1 MPAPGR
7 WAVALLIGTVLASVL
22 MNVAPQPF
30 AISEELAA
38 VGVGSPL
45 EKQIEAQQAGLR
57 VRRQNASIGYALA
70 GGALGLCSLFVVSWR
85 RPGQATSTVAASVV
99 GGALLGVAAVW
110 VAGFMFNQFGRG
122 GMFAEIGANDQSMV
136 PELAVWLVLS
146 AVMALPAGLVL
157 LLRGTPL
164 LSQRMMAVPLAGLI
178 TGLLFPVAISLL
190 LPKENT
196 AAFPPEGGTLTASWL
211 ATLAVFIF
219 LLTTMTGSRKAKTL
233 APSAAATGASA

>member
-1 MPAPGR
+1 MAELPPERGRAERPAPWLPLLFLREREPLMSEDTSPDPSPDQQPPAAAENLQPAATRGGMPAPGR

-99 GGALLGVAAVW
+99 GGALLGV
-110 VAGFMFNQFGRG
+110 
-122 GMFAEIGANDQSMV
+122 EIGRAHV
-136 PELAVWLVLS
+136 
-146 AVMALPAGLVL
+146 
-157 LLRGTPL
+157 
-164 LSQRMMAVPLAGLI
+164 
-178 TGLLFPVAISLL
+178 
-190 LPKENT
+190 
-196 AAFPPEGGTLTASWL
+196 
-211 ATLAVFIF
+211 
-219 LLTTMTGSRKAKTL
+219 
-233 APSAAATGASA
+233 